1 MPYFGD
7 DVLKFTGLV
16 RGVCPIQAL
25 ASFELEFSGMC
36 LCQGSPKKGSNHAVG

>member
-7 DVLKFTGLV
+7 DVLKFTGLA

-25 ASFELEFSGMC
+25 TSFELEFSGMC
-36 LCQGSPKKGSNHAVG
+36 LRQGSPKGSNHAVR